1 MKNGKITRTDAHD
14 GQSGEREL
22 FAMIDVKDWRPKVV
36 EGLLTRVV
44 DDELVVLDRQHEQIH
59 RLNALSVFIVD
70 RCDGTRSEQA
80 IIDAIVERYDV
91 ERPVA
96 AADAEA
102 MIVHLRTLGILV

>member
-1 MKNGKITRTDAHD
+1 MNDAT
-14 GQSGEREL
+14 
-22 FAMIDVKDWRPKVV
+22 DWRPRVAD
-36 EGLLTRVV
+36 GLPTRVV
-44 DDELVVLDRQHEQIH
+44 DDELVVLDRQNEQVH

-70 RCDGTRSEQA
+70 QCDGTRSEQA